1 MFITTLAGLGS
12 VLGIAGGINSLT
24 GGGITSALGFGD
36 SSPSGAQAQQM
47 ADPFSQYRSQLGAQY
62 AGALAPG
69 GKTDITQMPGY
80 SQFESGVMQ
89 PSLEASQRKAA
100 GAGMLYSGNEQQALQ
115 QTAQGGYYGFMT
127 DYMNRLA
134 QGSGAVQNPATGAG
148 IGLGQGQYNQGNV
161 MAGIGAI
168 GQGLSGFK
176 TPGLSYDPGLGYG
189 QYAAGSGNTAPPSEF
204 GEFGP

>member
-1 MFITTLAGLGS
+1 MSLATVGAAI
-12 VLGIAGGINSLT
+12 GIAGGINSLT

-36 SSPSGAQAQQM
+36 KSPSGAQAQQM

-62 AGALAPG
+62 AGALTPG
-69 GKTDITQMPGY
+69 AQQDITQMPGY
-80 SQFESGVMQ
+80 SQFKSGVLD

-134 QGSGAVQNPATGAG
+134 QGSGAVNNPAQAAG
-148 IGLGQGQYNQGNV
+148 VGLGQGQYNQGNV

-176 TPGLSYDPGLGYG
+176 TATGYDHGAGDVSYG
-189 QYAAGSGNTAPPSEF
+189 QYAAGSGNTAPPSAF
-204 GEFGP
+204 GEYGP